1 MEIKRLVLIVV
12 GIIISVCCLAQ
23 NGIIKGTIT
32 DANTKETLIGATVLL
47 QGTTKGAISD
57 FDGNFMIDKVA
68 KGSYNL
74 VISYISYDNQII
86 RADVVDGGEI
96 TINIGLKPASL
107 DIEEVK
113 VVARRRDNTEVSML
127 SSLKAG
133 NLIVSGITA
142 QQISKSQDKDAA
154 EVIRRVPGITITDGK
169 FVIVRGLIERYNSVM
184 LNGATAPSFEADKRA
199 FSFDAIP
206 SGMINDILIYKSPA
220 PELPADF
227 AGAAINIETKDVAD
241 ENSLVVSYS
250 AGYAQNATFSNEF
263 NTYKGSKT
271 DWLGWDNGSRNIPAG
286 VPDRQGFAYLYD
298 FSDAQAN
305 PQKFE
310 DIGRVSKLFSNNW
323 DTYKNV
329 PFLDQSFS
337 IASQRRFLLGK
348 VTFGNLSAFN
358 YGQSNTQIK
367 RDRLEYQGLS
377 DFTGEVNK
385 DFDFKDVISSQ
396 NSKMG
401 FIHNW
406 NILYG
411 NNQKLEFRN
420 FLNQTGTSST
430 TIRDGINYYDG
441 KTLRIY
447 DLRFVSR
454 LVYSGQLAGEQTFN
468 RKQSIIKWM
477 LGYGLTKNK
486 QPDNRRLTYVQDKTD
501 GDTFTDNY
509 YLFIQNSPNVYDA
522 GRLWSDMTENIYDTK
537 IDIEHKF
544 KLFGTEKDWVLKAG
558 GFYEKKERSFNS
570 RIIGVVAFRNTPF
583 DMHNTATNLFVP
595 ENIFFRRTEPTSQFG
610 FTYKDVN
617 RPEDSYNA
625 SDEIQAGYIGL
636 QVPILNKVTFYGG
649 VRVEKFSRLITDFYV
664 PTPTPELYDI
674 TSDTTNFFPSVN
686 LSYNIN
692 EKHLI
697 RASYGKTVNRP
708 EFREMA
714 NFAYQD
720 FDMFAIVHGN
730 DTLKN
735 AYIDNY
741 DLRYEWYPSLGEMI
755 SVAAFY
761 KDFSNPIEVFLIP
774 AGTGY
779 DYKPFNTEKA
789 YSMGL
794 ELDVR
799 KQLTELESAS
809 SFLHYLKDLTIIF
822 NTSYIKSEIQT
833 NLPFARE
840 KHRIMQGQSPFIMNL
855 GLNYL
860 NPDNGLSVNLS
871 YNTVGK
877 RIAYVGSPVNPHT
890 WELSRNS
897 LDVTI
902 QKQIGKRTTLK
913 FGMKDILN
921 DPVQF
926 VQYYGAKDEIEV
938 PTTYYVPNRQM
949 TIGLSIKL

>member
-1 MEIKRLVLIVV
+1 
-12 GIIISVCCLAQ
+12 
-23 NGIIKGTIT
+23 
-32 DANTKETLIGATVLL
+32 
-47 QGTTKGAISD
+47 
-57 FDGNFMIDKVA
+57 
-68 KGSYNL
+68 
-74 VISYISYDNQII
+74 
-86 RADVVDGGEI
+86 
-96 TINIGLKPASL
+96 
-107 DIEEVK
+107 
-113 VVARRRDNTEVSML
+113 
-127 SSLKAG
+127 
-133 NLIVSGITA
+133 
-142 QQISKSQDKDAA
+142 
-154 EVIRRVPGITITDGK
+154 
-169 FVIVRGLIERYNSVM
+169 
-184 LNGATAPSFEADKRA
+184 
-199 FSFDAIP
+199 
-206 SGMINDILIYKSPA
+206 
-220 PELPADF
+220 LPADF

-250 AGYAQNATFSNEF
+250 AGYTQNATFSDQF
-263 NTYKGSKT
+263 TTYKGSKT
-271 DWLGWDNGSRNIPAG
+271 DWLGWDNGARSLPTG
-286 VPDRQGFAYLYD
+286 VPDRQTFSNLYD

-305 PQKFE
+305 PKKFE
-310 DIGRVSKLFSNNW
+310 DISNVSKLFNNNW
-323 DTYKNV
+323 DTYSKS
-329 PFLDQSFS
+329 PFLDHSFS

-367 RDRLEYQGLS
+367 RDRLEYQDLS
-377 DFTGEVNK
+377 EFTGEVEK
-385 DFDFKDVISSQ
+385 DFDFKDVISST

-420 FLNQTGTSST
+420 FLNQNGANSTS
-430 TIRDGINYYDG
+430 IRDGINYYDG

-447 DLRFVSR
+447 DLKFVSR
-454 LVYSGQLAGEQTFN
+454 LVYSGQLAGEQKFN
-468 RKQSIIKWM
+468 QEKTLVKWM

-501 GDTFTDNY
+501 GNSFTDNY
-509 YLFIQNSPNVYDA
+509 YLLIQNSPNVYDA
-522 GRLWSDMTENIYDTK
+522 GRLWSDMTEKIYDVK
-537 IDIEHKF
+537 VDLEQKF
-544 KLFGTEKDWVLKAG
+544 KLFGTEKDWVLKTG

-583 DMHNTATNLFVP
+583 DMHNTAANLFVP
-595 ENIFFRRTEPTSQFG
+595 ENIFFRRTQPSNQFG

-617 RPEDSYNA
+617 RPEDNYNA
-625 SDEIQAGYIGL
+625 VDKIQAGYVGL
-636 QVPILNKVTFYGG
+636 QIPVLQKVTLYGG
-649 VRVEKFSRLITDFYV
+649 MRVEKFSRLITDFYV

-674 TSDTTNFFPSVN
+674 TRDTTNLFPSVN
-686 LSYNIN
+686 MSYNID
-692 EKHLI
+692 EKHLV

-714 NFAYQD
+714 SFAYQD

-730 DTLKN
+730 DTLQN
-735 AYIDNY
+735 AYVDNY
-741 DLRYEWYPSLGEMI
+741 DLRYEWYPSVGEMI

-799 KQLTELESAS
+799 KQLTELGTAS
-809 SFLHYLKDLTIIF
+809 NVFRYLKDLTVIF
-822 NTSYIKSEIQT
+822 NTSFIKSEIQT

-840 KHRIMQGQSPFIMNL
+840 NHRIMQGQSPFIMNL

-860 NPDNGLSVNLS
+860 NQDNGLSVNIS

-890 WELSRNS
+890 WELPRNL
-897 LDVTI
+897 LDLTI
-902 QKQIGKRTTLK
+902 QKQFGKRTTLK
-913 FGMKDILN
+913 LGLKDILN

-926 VQYYGAKDEIEV
+926 VQHYGTADEVEV
-938 PTTYYVPNRQM
+938 PTNYYVPNRQM
-949 TIGLSIKL
+949 TIGLAIKL